1 MDNDKVLMAVAI
13 GGVVVAVFGL
23 CVVYIVTRD
32 PINVVVALVVAA
44 VQVSALLTVDYFKG
58 RR

>member
-1 MDNDKVLMAVAI
+1 MDRDKVLMAVAI
-13 GGVVVAVFGL
+13 GGVIVAVFGL

-32 PINVVVALVVAA
+32 PLNVVVAVVVAV
-44 VQVSALLTVDYFKG
+44 VQVSALLMVDYFRG